1 MSRDACPRSQRSPR
15 RSLSGNAGLRPR
27 ALVSDTLSACC
38 GVCPGSKYTTERGCT
53 SHVSAEKPSEELR
66 GAERGQRC
74 GRGRHT
80 AGLPAES
87 VREASCGPGAWRPL
101 KQVAS
106 GQNHSL
112 QRPRAQRAPGG
123 ALPSVCSRPGAAP
136 SCSGRW
142 GPARSSSRSLSAA
155 GGCQKR
161 RERDICRACWG
172 CVRIPRAFC
181 GSSAK
186 NCGRIQEGPVGWPG
200 AGLPGEGAHG
210 GLNGFPRRAGRWGVC
225 PQDPP
230 AVGRGGRASPGDSSP
245 KPARGAETVH
255 LRPGPRGQRSEP

>member
-80 AGLPAES
+80 AGLPAVS